1 MRCGADRYYGSALPT
16 LTTAGKRRRRGAGL
30 KGTLILGILE
40 FNKAVLNDGLVIL
53 PGAPAGRSEGATK
66 GLHMNSTME
75 NNNTLSGKDL
85 AAQ

>member
-1 MRCGADRYYGSALPT
+1 
-16 LTTAGKRRRRGAGL
+16 
-30 KGTLILGILE
+30 LE